1 VSDSNFSVN
10 ADAMTPA
17 VDGLAQLGDRLGQIT
32 QHLESRLDGLG
43 TPWGDDK
50 NGHNFFQQYGKSRD
64 QTLSGMSS
72 MVDAVHGVSKGIDT
86 MIKGYHNI
94 NDSAKERARNL
105 QSANEGGGGGGG
117 NGGGGGDSYTR
128 DQTPLQPERAF
139 LRDRMPAKQLEPER
153 AFMRDEMPAEPLQRG
168 ELREGKLLPE
178 EPLRPTLMSRDAA
191 EPLSPL
197 LAEDGTPVGPV
208 DRGVMPRD
216 YVAAEEGTPAHPLLA
231 RETVMGKLLPAE
243 RNVPA
248 GEFIRDEAPSTEGRV
263 TSPEYGALEPGV
275 RGEYVRDDAPSYEG
289 TPLQPTHYDS
299 VRPAIPA
306 EHVRMDAMRPVEPLQ
321 PAHFTDVRPTIPA
334 EHVRMAAEPLMPTE
348 HARMDVMR
356 PVEPLQPAH
365 FTSVRP
371 TIPAEQPVAFER
383 VHDAMPLERP
393 VAFERAQESIPA
405 EPFVRDSI
413 PAEPVGFAELE
424 PERRIDRL
432 EPEIPEH

>member
-17 VDGLAQLGDRLGQIT
+17 VDGLAQLGDRLSQIT

-64 QTLSGMSS
+64 QTLSGTSS

-105 QSANEGGGGGGG
+105 QSANDGGGGG
-117 NGGGGGDSYTR
+117 NGGDSYTR
-128 DQTPLQPERAF
+128 DQTPMQPERAM
-139 LRDRMPAKQLEPER
+139 LRERVPAKQLEPTH
-153 AFMRDEMPAEPLQRG
+153 AFLRDAAPAEPLERG
-168 ELREGKLLPE
+168 ELREGTLLPMERGELREGTLLPE
-178 EPLRPTLMSRDAA
+178 EGERTRMDALRPTLMSRDAA
-191 EPLSPL
+191 EPFSPL

-208 DRGVMPRD
+208 DRGVAPRE
-216 YVAAEEGTPAHPLLA
+216 YLAAEEGTPAQPLLA

-243 RNVPA
+243 KNVPA
-248 GEFIRDEAPSTEGRV
+248 GEYVRDDAPSTEGTV

-275 RGEYVRDDAPSYEG
+275 RGEYVRADAPSFEGTVTYPSHEG
-289 TPLQPTHYDS
+289 TPLQPAHYD
-299 VRPAIPA
+299 RMQPTIPA
-306 EHVRMDAMRPVEPLQ
+306 EHVRMDA
-321 PAHFTDVRPTIPA
+321 VRPT
-334 EHVRMAAEPLMPTE
+334 EPLMPTE

-356 PVEPLQPAH
+356 PTESWQPAH
-365 FTSVRP
+365 YDSVQP
-371 TIPAEQPVAFER
+371 AIPAEQPVAFER
-383 VHDAMPLERP
+383 DAMPLERP
-393 VAFERAQESIPA
+393 VAFDRVQESIPA

-413 PAEPVGFAELE
+413 PAEPTGFAALE
-424 PERRIDRL
+424 PERHLDRL